1 MIRPPPRSQS
11 GTAIIEFA
19 IAFPIFLLVF
29 FGVVEFARLMVA
41 FELGA
46 EVTRRAARI
55 ASTCNMG
62 TAQRDAIVA
71 RLQPMISASGLLQQT
86 SASWL
91 TLSYEP
97 VGCAAETCRFVE
109 ARLTGLQ
116 PELAVPGMS
125 VVIALPEFPARMPRE
140 AMTNAPDGKVNGTC

>member
-1 MIRPPPRSQS
+1 MIMPPPRSQS
-11 GTAIIEFA
+11 GAAIIEFA
-19 IAFPIFLLVF
+19 IAFPLFLLVF
-29 FGVVEFARLMVA
+29 FGVVEFSRLMIA

-55 ASTCNMG
+55 ASTCAMG
-62 TAQRDAIVA
+62 TAQRDSIVA

-91 TLSYEP
+91 ILSYQPE
-97 VGCAAETCRFVE
+97 GCAAENCRFVE

-116 PELAVPGMS
+116 TEHAVPGMS
-125 VVIALPEFPARMPRE
+125 ALIALPDFPARVPRE
-140 AMTNAPDGKVNGTC
+140 AMTNAPDGNVNGTC